1 MLFKRSGLLSKQT
14 LPNGDHSHSLL
25 FALLKQPPPV
35 GVSVTCTVALHQ
47 VAEVYL
53 LLSGLGHSSAP

>member
-25 FALLKQPPPV
+25 FVLLKQPPPL
-35 GVSVTCTVALHQ
+35 GVSVTVALHQ

-53 LLSGLGHSSAP
+53 LLSGLGHS